1 LIKSIK
7 DIFLNQTRLKRRA
20 RHFFYYLLTT
30 LRQRGWA
37 MFSAFFLVQTSWFVI
52 AAPLS
57 IIVSETLISWHGSQ
71 GVFND
76 ELLGFL
82 LSPSGY
88 LFAIWFVSM
97 ALFNFF
103 LQQGVITLLLAQ
115 HEINRRSVTQA
126 IRLLLNRAGLI
137 ARLALL
143 QSALLISLFCCLLFF
158 GRWLFGLILADWDIN
173 YYLQQQQSQLWIYF
187 AALSVGLLPLAL
199 WLGTRWLSWWFALP
213 LCILQKQPLSTQ
225 LKDSAKLGKGK
236 LKLILSLNLLW
247 LGIRAIAVLSSV
259 AAILWLISTL
269 VTWWNPAE
277 LGVYSLLFPSLVLL
291 LGGLLLSFLD
301 TWLYAS
307 IQFYLFRLLRK
318 RKGSHL
324 AVQHRQVLEQKIRLN
339 LPVRLILIAVLLLG
353 IIDIVDEVHS
363 YSQQSVEPNQL
374 SVMGHRAGGWL
385 AQENSIAGLQ
395 KAIGMGLAITEIDVQ
410 LTGDGQIAVIH
421 DRDLGRL
428 TGKQV
433 VVNSAPFATIQQT
446 FVEAGH
452 PPPQTLPEWLA
463 LSDDKITLNIE
474 LKRYDQ
480 SLALVPAVLKA
491 LTKHHSPVI
500 ISSLDPALL
509 NAVISQLEAQAAA
522 EAQAITQPIDREV
535 KIALIVAASVGES
548 ELQRRADMLIV
559 NQQWV
564 TPWRLLS
571 AHQRKQEVY
580 VWTVNKPA
588 DVKRLYYLQVDGI
601 VTDAPVMAK
610 KTIAKLQQENDIE
623 HLINGLRHWFD
634 F

>member
-1 LIKSIK
+1 MQQV
-7 DIFLNQTRLKRRA
+7 NLKRRA
-20 RHFFYYLLTT
+20 RHFFLYLLTS
-30 LRQRGWA
+30 LHQRGLA
-37 MFSAFFLVQTSWFVI
+37 MFSAFILVQTSWFVI

-57 IIVSETLISWHGSQ
+57 IMVSEALISRYDSQ

-88 LFAIWFVSM
+88 LFAIWVVTM

-103 LQQGVITLLLAQ
+103 LQQGVVTLLLAQ
-115 HEINRRSVTQA
+115 REVKRRSVTQA
-126 IRLLLNRAGLI
+126 IRLLLNRSGLI

-143 QSALLISLFCCLLFF
+143 QSALLISIFCCLLFF

-173 YYLQQQQSQLWIYF
+173 YYLQQQQSQLWIYL

-199 WLGTRWLSWWFALP
+199 WLGSRWLSWWFALP

-247 LGIRAIAVLSSV
+247 LGIRTIAVLGSV
-259 AAILWLISTL
+259 TGILWLISTL
-269 VTWWNPAE
+269 VTWWNPTE
-277 LGVYSLLFPSLVLL
+277 LEVYSLLFPSLVLL

-318 RKGSHL
+318 RRESHL
-324 AVQHRQVLEQKIRLN
+324 AVRHRQVLEQKIRLN

-353 IIDIVDEVHS
+353 IVDIVDEIHS
-363 YSQQSVEPNQL
+363 HSQQSVEPNQL
-374 SVMGHRAGGWL
+374 VVMGHRAGGWL
-385 AQENSIAGLQ
+385 AQENSIEGLQ
-395 KAIGMGLAITEIDVQ
+395 KAIGMGLPITEIDVQ

-433 VVNSAPFATIQQT
+433 VVNSASFATIQQT
-446 FVEAGH
+446 FVDAGQ
-452 PPPQTLPEWLA
+452 PPPQALPEWLA
-463 LSDDKITLNIE
+463 LSNDKITLNIE

-480 SLALVPAVLKA
+480 SFDLVPAVLRA
-491 LTKHHSPVI
+491 LTEHQSPVI

-509 NAVISQLEAQAAA
+509 NAVVTQLAA
-522 EAQAITQPIDREV
+522 QPIDREV
-535 KIALIVAASVGES
+535 KIALIAAASIGES
-548 ELQRRADMLIV
+548 ELLRTADMLIV
-559 NQQWV
+559 NQKWI

-571 AHQRKQEVY
+571 AQQRGQEVY
-580 VWTVNKPA
+580 VWTVNQPA
-588 DVKRLYYLQVDGI
+588 DVTRLYYLSVDGI
-601 VTDAPVMAK
+601 VTDAPVMANE
-610 KTIAKLQQENDIE
+610 TIAKLQKQSDIE
-623 HLINGLRHWFD
+623 HVINGLRYWFD